1 MHMGAATPEPDE
13 EAEFASPGEWR
24 RSSAD
29 EGSTS
34 AVEPDEWRSA
44 LSARITEVRASEA
57 EAEQL
62 SKGLAHI
69 KHAFVLVFDV
79 DTEDEAVYIMDV
91 GTDSDGTDSDVEQQ
105 RGVVLAFET
114 RYDAEE
120 YARSFEALD
129 MDGARVD
136 HGSSETSVQAL
147 DLEVLVV
154 SSREANFRVAMV
166 FDGDLSFS
174 ASSSGS
180 AADEL
185 GGLEPDGAGLPF
197 TGEAGLLFTETA
209 SGDEDEAAEYVTIA
223 VSMVPDD
230 MYAGRSS
237 ADFID
242 PEVDEMFVLVHDTGT
257 ADAQYFSIALN
268 QTECV
273 ACFKTEGVALS
284 FCRTLLAS
292 GATLPVPRAVMLDEL
307 REDVCSAESR
317 RKVCIVDS
325 LAELLASHG
334 ANGIDGIDGAAD
346 GAGAHHGGGGK
357 ISSSFVITD
366 ESGEVVGGMA
376 GDCIGAGC
384 SVSKTPA
391 VRDMLD
397 RLFHDD
403 AEGDG
408 PESVTVPPS

>member
-1 MHMGAATPEPDE
+1 MHMVAATPEPDE

-34 AVEPDEWRSA
+34 AAEPDEWRSA
-44 LSARITEVRASEA
+44 LSARIAEVRASEA

-91 GTDSDGTDSDVEQQ
+91 EQQ
-105 RGVVLAFET
+105 HGVVLAFET
-114 RYDAEE
+114 EGDAEE
-120 YARSFEALD
+120 YARSLEALD
-129 MDGARVD
+129 MDSARVVA
-136 HGSSETSVQAL
+136 HGGSETSVQAL

-174 ASSSGS
+174 SSSSGS

-185 GGLEPDGAGLPF
+185 GVFELDGAGLPF

-223 VSMVPDD
+223 VSMVPED

-268 QTECV
+268 QSECV

-307 REDVCSAESR
+307 REDVGSAESR

-334 ANGIDGIDGAAD
+334 AEGVDGAAD
-346 GAGAHHGGGGK
+346 GAGAQHGGSGK
-357 ISSSFVITD
+357 VSSSFVITN

-376 GDCIGAGC
+376 GDCIGAGGC

-397 RLFHDD
+397 RLFNDD
-403 AEGDG
+403 AESDG
-408 PESVTVPPS
+408 PEEGGA

>member
-1 MHMGAATPEPDE
+1 MHMVAATPEPDE

-44 LSARITEVRASEA
+44 LSARIAEVRASEA

-91 GTDSDGTDSDVEQQ
+91 EQQ

-114 RYDAEE
+114 EGDAEE
-120 YARSFEALD
+120 YARSLEALD
-129 MDGARVD
+129 MDSARVV
-136 HGSSETSVQAL
+136 HGGSETSVQAL

-174 ASSSGS
+174 SSSSGS

-185 GGLEPDGAGLPF
+185 GVFELDGAGLPF

-209 SGDEDEAAEYVTIA
+209 SGDKDEAAEYVTIA
-223 VSMVPDD
+223 VSMVPED

-268 QTECV
+268 QSECV
-273 ACFKTEGVALS
+273 ACFKTEGVALR

-307 REDVCSAESR
+307 REDVGSAESR
-317 RKVCIVDS
+317 RKLCIVDS

-334 ANGIDGIDGAAD
+334 AEGVDGAAD
-346 GAGAHHGGGGK
+346 GAGAQHGGSGK
-357 ISSSFVITD
+357 VSSSFVITD

-376 GDCIGAGC
+376 GDCIGAGGC

-397 RLFHDD
+397 RLFND
-403 AEGDG
+403 AQSDG
-408 PESVTVPPS
+408 PEEDGA

>member
-1 MHMGAATPEPDE
+1 MHM
-13 EAEFASPGEWR
+13 
-24 RSSAD
+24 
-29 EGSTS
+29 S
-34 AVEPDEWRSA
+34 AVEPDEWSSA
-44 LSARITEVRASEA
+44 LSARIAEVRASEV

-69 KHAFVLVFDV
+69 SHAFVLVFDV
-79 DTEDEAVYIMDV
+79 DTEDEAVYIM
-91 GTDSDGTDSDVEQQ
+91 DVEQQ

-120 YARSFEALD
+120 YARSLEALD
-129 MDGARVD
+129 MDNARVV

-185 GGLEPDGAGLPF
+185 GAFEPGGTGLPF

-223 VSMVPDD
+223 VSMVPED

-268 QTECV
+268 QSECV

-307 REDVCSAESR
+307 REDVGSADQR

-334 ANGIDGIDGAAD
+334 AGGIDGIDGGVD
-346 GAGAHHGGGGK
+346 GADALDGGEARVP
-357 ISSSFVITD
+357 SSFVITD

-376 GDCIGAGC
+376 GDCINADGC

-397 RLFHDD
+397 RLFNDE
-403 AEGDG
+403 AESDG
-408 PESVTVPPS
+408 PEEGGA

>member
-1 MHMGAATPEPDE
+1 MVAATPEPDE

-44 LSARITEVRASEA
+44 LSARIAEVRASEA

-62 SKGLAHI
+62 RKGLAHI

-91 GTDSDGTDSDVEQQ
+91 EQQ

-114 RYDAEE
+114 EGDAEE
-120 YARSFEALD
+120 YARSLEALD
-129 MDGARVD
+129 MDNARVV

-174 ASSSGS
+174 SSSSGS

-185 GGLEPDGAGLPF
+185 GVFELDGAGLPF

-209 SGDEDEAAEYVTIA
+209 SGDKDEAAEYVTIA
-223 VSMVPDD
+223 VSMVPED

-268 QTECV
+268 QSECV
-273 ACFKTEGVALS
+273 ACFKTEGVALTNPNPNPNPNPDPDPNPNPNPNPNQVWLS
-284 FCRTLLAS
+284 ASAAPCWQAARRCRCRAPSCSTSCARTWARLNRAARCAS
-292 GATLPVPRAVMLDEL
+292 STRSQSCSPRTAPKASTALPTVPVLSTAAAARFRRASSSPM
-307 REDVCSAESR
+307 
-317 RKVCIVDS
+317 S
-325 LAELLASHG
+325 LARWWAAWRATAS
-334 ANGIDGIDGAAD
+334 AQ
-346 GAGAHHGGGGK
+346 
-357 ISSSFVITD
+357 
-366 ESGEVVGGMA
+366 
-376 GDCIGAGC
+376 
-384 SVSKTPA
+384 A
-391 VRDMLD
+391 VAR
-397 RLFHDD
+397 
-403 AEGDG
+403 
-408 PESVTVPPS
+408 

>member
-1 MHMGAATPEPDE
+1 MHMVAATPEPDE

-34 AVEPDEWRSA
+34 AAEPDEWRSA
-44 LSARITEVRASEA
+44 LSARIAEVRASEA

-91 GTDSDGTDSDVEQQ
+91 EQQ
-105 RGVVLAFET
+105 HGVVLAFET
-114 RYDAEE
+114 EGDAEE
-120 YARSFEALD
+120 YARSLEALD
-129 MDGARVD
+129 MDSARVVT
-136 HGSSETSVQAL
+136 HGGSETSVQAL

-174 ASSSGS
+174 SSSSGS

-185 GGLEPDGAGLPF
+185 GVFELDGAGLPF

-209 SGDEDEAAEYVTIA
+209 SGDENEAAEYVTIA
-223 VSMVPDD
+223 VSMVPED

-268 QTECV
+268 QSECV

-284 FCRTLLAS
+284 FCRALLAS

-307 REDVCSAESR
+307 REDVGSAESR

-334 ANGIDGIDGAAD
+334 AEGVDGAAD
-346 GAGAHHGGGGK
+346 GTGAQHGGCGK
-357 ISSSFVITD
+357 VSSSFVITS

-376 GDCIGAGC
+376 GDCIGAGGC

-397 RLFHDD
+397 RLFNDD
-403 AEGDG
+403 AESDG
-408 PESVTVPPS
+408 PEEGGA